1 MEFNCDLIRDTCK
14 LSNILNADL
23 KNCFFD
29 TITEHC
35 GYNEI
40 NTFTYA
46 IIAIISIF
54 LIYNFIGKRKLI
66 DSTFA
71 LLVIAIMIYAP
82 FARVITDSLEK
93 ENVNIIIKSFDQ
105 LTLGFYQYGFITSS
119 PGIYFLS
126 FIIFSLLLLIKHYFH
141 ERLAIGL
148 AFLIIILH
156 AIPVILSIKLLEIIP
171 IIVFLVTV
179 PVIISYV
186 LINKMYHNKLNT
198 LTKDWKIPI
207 FIILLPVIGHSLDG
221 GATYIAIEEMKKYD
235 MYYYEQHVIPNL
247 IGNNFGYF
255 TFYVIKVLLSIL
267 ATLFLIKY
275 SEDKQEFIFFLLV
288 FSIPGFSP
296 GLRSF
301 LRIVL
306 MV

>member
-1 MEFNCDLIRDTCK
+1 MESNCELIRNTCK
-14 LSNILNADL
+14 LSNLMNVDF
-23 KNCFFD
+23 NSCFFD

-54 LIYNFIGKRKLI
+54 LIYNFISKRKLI

-71 LLVIAIMIYAP
+71 LLVISIMIYAS

-105 LTLGFYQYGFITSS
+105 LTLGFYHYGFITSS
-119 PGIYFLS
+119 PGIYFFS
-126 FIIFSLLLLIKHYFH
+126 FSIFSLLLLIRHYIN
-141 ERLAIGL
+141 EKLAITI
-148 AFLIIILH
+148 AFILVILH
-156 AIPVILSIKLLEIIP
+156 AIPILLSIKLFEVIP
-171 IIVFLVTV
+171 TIIVLITL
-179 PVIISYV
+179 PV
-186 LINKMYHNKLNT
+186 LITYLIIKKLYHNKLNA
-198 LTKDWKIPI
+198 LTKEWKIPI
-207 FIILLPVIGHSLDG
+207 LIILLPVIGHSLDG
-221 GATYIAIEEMKKYD
+221 GATFIAIEEMKKYNI
-235 MYYYEQHVIPNL
+235 YYYEQHVIPNL

-255 TFYVIKVLLSIL
+255 TFYVIKVLLSLL

-275 SEDKQEFIFFLLV
+275 SDDKQEFIFFLLV

-301 LRIVL
+301 LRIML